1 MGHTTGHR
9 LLGVRMGS
17 QSPGATG
24 GCGGEQGEDSQTLR
38 GLLGAVS
45 SDSGRWR
52 TDHVCHH
59 QRWEGVCVVPAC
71 VCLCCVSGACV
82 CVCCVL
88 CVSACVCVNCMIHME
103 ISDRLFFHCLHLAQ
117 VYASGYGAYGRL
129 GIGGV
134 EGVSTPTL
142 ITSLATRGQYVHM

>member
-1 MGHTTGHR
+1 MCVCCV
-9 LLGVRMGS
+9 L
-17 QSPGATG
+17 
-24 GCGGEQGEDSQTLR
+24 C
-38 GLLGAVS
+38 VS
-45 SDSGRWR
+45 
-52 TDHVCHH
+52 
-59 QRWEGVCVVPAC
+59 AC
-71 VCLCCVSGACV
+71 VCVCCVCPHVCV

-88 CVSACVCVNCMIHME
+88 CVSACVCVCVCVCESTHPLHDTHTHVLE
-103 ISDRLFFHCLHLAQ
+103 ISDRLFFHCLHLVQ